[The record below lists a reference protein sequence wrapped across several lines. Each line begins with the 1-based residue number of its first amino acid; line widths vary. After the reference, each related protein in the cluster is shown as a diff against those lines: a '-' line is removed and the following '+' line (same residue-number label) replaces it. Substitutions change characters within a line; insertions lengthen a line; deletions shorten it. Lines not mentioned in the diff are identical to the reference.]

1 MSTIAEQQRA
11 SRLAN
16 RRHLARV
23 MCFLLV
29 AAVAC
34 GGGGAV
40 LSPADAPRVALDSIA
55 ASPASVQLPAGDSTT
70 IVVAAFDDQRN
81 PLTSV
86 TTTFSSSDAAVVFVS
101 PNGVARAVGAGAAII
116 SVKATAG
123 TISRTVFVPVS
134 VLPSGSGAGSGGG
147 AGSGARIV
155 TTSGVSFVPSSITI
169 SAGESVEWRFAGAT
183 HNVTFG
189 ALKPAGGNIPDTQ
202 PGNAVSRT
210 FATPGT
216 YDYQCTWHSGMTGR
230 VIVAGATA
238 PSYTTLAVTPQTPS
252 IDLGARVTIAA
263 TALDQFGNPMT
274 GLGVAT
280 FATSN
285 AAIATVDAQ
294 GSVTG
299 VAGGTA
305 TITASLTRGS
315 ITHTASATVTVVAPQ
330 ANTATVET
338 PSLPF
343 SPQSVTIGVGGS
355 VTWRF
360 GGSTH
365 NVTFGALKPTGG
377 NISDTSPGNAV
388 SRTFTTAGT
397 YDYQCTRHN
406 GMTGRVVVQA
416 TDPGPGAGTGTLA
429 SVSATPASVVL
440 APNGTARIVVT
451 PRDASGAPLTLAAT
465 PTFVSSDTRVATVS
479 GGLVTAVAAGE
490 ATITVSITSDGVT
503 RTTTVAITVA
513 APAATIGTSASQ
525 FTPQEVTV
533 RAGQTVLF
541 QFSGASHNVTFK
553 ELRPTEGNIP
563 DSAPGT
569 SATRTFSATGDYDF
583 YCTWHSGM
591 KGRIRVQ

>member
-1 MSTIAEQQRA
+1 
-11 SRLAN
+11 
-16 RRHLARV
+16 
-23 MCFLLV
+23 
-29 AAVAC
+29 
-34 GGGGAV
+34 
-40 LSPADAPRVALDSIA
+40 
-55 ASPASVQLPAGDSTT
+55 
-70 IVVAAFDDQRN
+70 
-81 PLTSV
+81 
-86 TTTFSSSDAAVVFVS
+86 
-101 PNGVARAVGAGAAII
+101 
-116 SVKATAG
+116 
-123 TISRTVFVPVS
+123 
-134 VLPSGSGAGSGGG
+134 
-147 AGSGARIV
+147 
-155 TTSGVSFVPSSITI
+155 
-169 SAGESVEWRFAGAT
+169 
-183 HNVTFG
+183 
-189 ALKPAGGNIPDTQ
+189 
-202 PGNAVSRT
+202 
-210 FATPGT
+210 
-216 YDYQCTWHSGMTGR
+216 

-252 IDLGARVTIAA
+252 IDVGARVTLAV

-285 AAIATVDAQ
+285 AAIATVDAK
-294 GSVTG
+294 GAVTG

-305 TITASLTRGS
+305 TITASLTIGS
-315 ITHTASATVTVVAPQ
+315 VTHTASATVTVVAPQ
-330 ANTATVET
+330 ANAATVET
-338 PSLPF
+338 PSLTF
-343 SPQSVTIGVGGS
+343 SPQSVTIGVGGT

-377 NISDTSPGNAV
+377 NIPDTSPGNAV
-388 SRTFTTAGT
+388 SRAFTTAGT

-416 TDPGPGAGTGTLA
+416 ADPGTGPGAGTGTLA

-451 PRDASGAPLTLAAT
+451 PRDASGAPLALAAT

-479 GGLVTAVAAGE
+479 GGVVTAVATGE

-525 FTPQEVTV
+525 FTPQEVSV
-533 RAGQTVLF
+533 RVGQTVLF

-553 ELRPTEGNIP
+553 DLRPAEGNIP

-569 SATRTFSATGDYDF
+569 SATRTFSAAGDYDF